1 MMHMKRFWK
10 GLPVFLLV
18 LLLSG
23 CDVSDDGM
31 SYHFVTLEISGVEV
45 PESFQL
51 NETYEIV
58 VSYVRPNG
66 CTSFEGFD
74 VQSEGHTTRRVVAIG
89 AEFPEEDCSGGA
101 EVVTTSFEFTCLY
114 YEPYL
119 FRFYSGRDES
129 GAAQFIEVEVPVY

>member
-1 MMHMKRFWK
+1 MKRFWK

-18 LLLSG
+18 LLFSA

-31 SYHFVTLEISGVEV
+31 SYHFVTLEISEVDV

-51 NETYEIV
+51 NETYEIG
-58 VSYVRPNG
+58 VSFVRPNG

-74 VQSEGHTTRRVVAIG
+74 VQSEGSTTRRVVAIG
-89 AEFPEEDCSGGA
+89 AEFPEEDCSGDA
-101 EVVTTSFEFTCLY
+101 ELVTASFEFPCLY
-114 YEPYL
+114 SQPYL

-129 GAAQFIEVEVPVY
+129 GTAQFIEVEVPVY